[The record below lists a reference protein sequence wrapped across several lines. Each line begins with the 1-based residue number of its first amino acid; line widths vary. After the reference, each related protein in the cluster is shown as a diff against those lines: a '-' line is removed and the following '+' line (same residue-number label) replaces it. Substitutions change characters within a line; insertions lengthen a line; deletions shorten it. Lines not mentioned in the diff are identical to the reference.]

1 MQLEIVKA
9 KGLAHNSYFLS
20 DHGEAIVIDPRRD
33 CDIYTELA
41 DRACAQIKYIFDSHC
56 HEDFVT
62 GSTALQQLT
71 DGEIGHSAETHFRYG
86 DHSLR
91 DGETFYVGDLKVEVL
106 STPGHTNDSLCFVIY
121 ERLHSQTPLF
131 VFTGDTL
138 LAGDVGRTDLL
149 GARATVAQS
158 KKLYKSIFERL
169 VPLGDHVIVFPTHG
183 AGSVCG
189 HNLGAT
195 EFSTIGY
202 ERLRNRLIQL
212 DEGQFVRYLAEQRLS
227 LPPYFR
233 KARALNIAG
242 PPPMSAAVDAL
253 DADEFEKLARGD
265 TTIIDTREPGAFA
278 GSHVP
283 NAVSIWLDG
292 VSFFPGWVLSD
303 ERVLLVTESLSDVE
317 VARTYLGRL
326 GFDNVGASLCA
337 GMPDWRNRGK
347 PWARLKTCS
356 VERLKS
362 ALEHDATNLL
372 DVREEYEWK
381 EGHIRGARHLFVGNI
396 KKQRE
401 HVPEDKPLAIYCSW
415 GGRATLAASILLG
428 LGNPNVFV
436 VLGAIRAWKS
446 REFPLERG

>member
-33 CDIYTELA
+33 CKIYAELA
-41 DRACAQIKYIFDSHC
+41 GRECARIKYVFDSHC

-62 GSTALQQLT
+62 GANALQRLT
-71 DGEIGHSAETHFRYG
+71 GAEIGHSAETHFRYG
-86 DHSLR
+86 DHNLR
-91 DGETFYVGDLKVEVL
+91 DGETFYIGDLKVEVL
-106 STPGHTNDSLCFVIY
+106 STPGHTNDSLCFVLY

-149 GARATVAQS
+149 GVRATVAQS
-158 KKLYKSIFERL
+158 KKLYNSIFER
-169 VPLGDHVIVFPTHG
+169 VMPLGDRVIVYPAHG

-189 HNLGAT
+189 HNLSAA

-202 ERLRNRLIQL
+202 ERQMDRLFQL

-227 LPPYFR
+227 LPPYFV

-242 PPPMSAAVDAL
+242 PPPMSEAIPAH
-253 DADEFEKLARGD
+253 DADEFEKLAGRN
-265 TTIIDTREPGAFA
+265 TTVIDTREPGAFA
-278 GSHVP
+278 GSHIP
-283 NAVSIWLDG
+283 NALCIWLDG
-292 VSFFPGWVLSD
+292 VSFFPGWVLND
-303 ERVLLVTESLSDVE
+303 ERVLLVTERPSDVE

-326 GFDNVGASLCA
+326 GFDNVVASLCR

-347 PWARLKTCS
+347 PWARLNTCS
-356 VERLKS
+356 VEQLKN
-362 ALEHDATNLL
+362 ALEHEAINLL
-372 DVREEYEWK
+372 DVREEYEWQ
-381 EGHIRGARHLFVGNI
+381 EGHIRGAQHLFVGDI
-396 KKQRE
+396 KKQRQ
-401 HVPEDKPLAIYCSW
+401 HLPEGKPLAIYCSW

-428 LGNPNVFV
+428 LGSPDVCV
-436 VLGAIRAWKS
+436 VLGAIRAWKN
-446 REFPLERG
+446 RGFPLERG